1 MIDRVLSLSNIS
13 KRFGNLVANDA
24 ITLDLQ
30 AGEILALLGENGAG
44 KSTLVSILFG
54 HYTAD
59 AGSITVFGKPSRWRT
74 TSACWTT

>member
-30 AGEILALLGENGAG
+30 AGEILAL
-44 KSTLVSILFG
+44 
-54 HYTAD
+54 
-59 AGSITVFGKPSRWRT
+59 
-74 TSACWTT
+74 